1 MKNTQG
7 GKHKN
12 QARKDTY
19 VRKTV
24 TRLSMDE
31 CEKYAIVEKL
41 YGGGRCK
48 VVTVENLELMCTIRG
63 KFTGKFKRSNT
74 VTAGAFVLVGLR
86 DWESSPVNCDLIE
99 IYDNSDLA
107 TLSSIP
113 SVAAFLSNSHS
124 SSSSASSSASSS
136 NELVFD
142 SNSNELLSFSQTVKT
157 DSIVHSDSDTFL
169 QSDRDDEFDF
179 HHI

>member
-31 CEKYAIVEKL
+31 CEKYAIVDKI

-48 VVTVENLELMCTIRG
+48 VITVDNLELMCTIRG

-86 DWESSPVNCDLIE
+86 EWESTSMNCDLIE
-99 IYDNSDLA
+99 IYDNSDMA

-113 SVAAFLSNSHS
+113 SVAVFLS
-124 SSSSASSSASSS
+124 SSSSS
-136 NELVFD
+136 NSDVVFD
-142 SNSNELLSFSQTVKT
+142 NKTSILPALDLDNVNHDDLDFKEL
-157 DSIVHSDSDTFL
+157 DDFL
-169 QSDRDDEFDF
+169 L
-179 HHI
+179 I

>member
-1 MKNTQG
+1 MVKNTQG

-31 CEKYAIVEKL
+31 CEKYAIVDKL

-48 VVTVENLELMCTIRG
+48 VITVDNLELMCTIRG

-86 DWESSPVNCDLIE
+86 EWESSPVNCDLIE
-99 IYDNSDLA
+99 IYDNSDMT
-107 TLSSIP
+107 TLTTIP
-113 SVAAFLSNSHS
+113 SVAAFLS
-124 SSSSASSSASSS
+124 SS
-136 NELVFD
+136 NSSNSDVVFD
-142 SNSNELLSFSQTVKT
+142 NKTFILPALDVNHDNHEDADADADLDFLL
-157 DSIVHSDSDTFL
+157 I
-169 QSDRDDEFDF
+169 
-179 HHI
+179 